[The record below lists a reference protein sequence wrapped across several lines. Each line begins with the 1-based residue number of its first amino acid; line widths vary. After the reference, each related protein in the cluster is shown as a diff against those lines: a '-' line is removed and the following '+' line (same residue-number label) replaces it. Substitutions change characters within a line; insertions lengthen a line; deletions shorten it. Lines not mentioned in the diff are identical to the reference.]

1 MKRFMFRSTTRAICF
16 LSAAFCTGITHAI
29 DLQDA
34 FLQARNSDPVFKTE
48 QLDLKA
54 AGYQPDQA
62 RAALRPS
69 VTGNASAGRSK
80 TSGTLSSDSNS
91 DSIGLTLRQP
101 LYNPT
106 GLVALQQ
113 AKRRVSAAELKFA
126 DAEQSLIIRTAQAY
140 FGVLAALDNL
150 DLAEAEQTAI
160 KRQLEL
166 AEERLEVGL
175 GIQTDLF
182 DAQARFQ
189 LAEAEVISA
198 ENFIENTRQVLA
210 EIIGSAP
217 QQYDRLKIDT
227 PLHRPQPDSITDWT
241 SRAVESNL
249 AIRQQILAVEI
260 ANMEVDLQKKGRW
273 PTLDLS
279 LAHNRRND
287 SSNGASSVRNSTD
300 LSLQLRLPLYRGGMT
315 NTLSGSAVERFK
327 QSQEVLESQR
337 RSAQRESRAAFRDVT
352 SSINRVDAL
361 KQAVRAS
368 ESSVEAK
375 EEGFTAG
382 LTTNIDVLDA
392 QRDLFRAKKDYLQ
405 ARYDY
410 ILNTLELEQVAGS
423 LAEKDIKRVNKWLQ

>member
-1 MKRFMFRSTTRAICF
+1 MFRSTTRTICF

-69 VTGNASAGRSK
+69 VTGNASASRIYEGLGF
-80 TSGTLSSDSNS
+80 SGSRIST

-279 LAHNRRND
+279 LAHNRNAGIRD
-287 SSNGASSVRNSTD
+287 SESTD
-300 LSLQLRLPLYRGGMT
+300 LSLQLRLPLYSGGSI
-315 NTLSGSAVERFK
+315 NTGSDVAVERFK

>member
-1 MKRFMFRSTTRAICF
+1 MKRFMFRSTTRTICF

-106 GLVALQQ
+106 GLVAAEQ

-189 LAEAEVISA
+189 IAEAEVISA
-198 ENFIENTRQVLA
+198 ENFIENARQVLG

-273 PTLDLS
+273 PTLDLNLS
-279 LAHNRRND
+279 HNRSAGAID
-287 SSNGASSVRNSTD
+287 SESTD